1 MNKDTEMTISA
12 SRPAQPAG
20 ESPAVRQLQID
31 VWGDL
36 ACPWC
41 YIGKNRLDQA
51 IASSPH
57 ADAITVVTHSFE
69 LDPAMSHDVK
79 PNLEVLSAKYGISL
93 AQARAMEDKVV
104 ALAQREA
111 LPFAVDR
118 VLSNSFDVHRVLHL
132 AGTFG
137 LDDQLLGVL
146 QRTLFGGQA
155 NAYDHTVIA
164 DAAAQ
169 LGIPRHRVEEVLAS
183 DEYADAVRA
192 DEAEARRI
200 GVTGVPF
207 AVFGGRIAIPG
218 AASSEGYAKA
228 IEQAW
233 DRQ

>member
-1 MNKDTEMTISA
+1 MTTSA
-12 SRPAQPAG
+12 AN
-20 ESPAVRQLQID
+20 QLQID

-41 YIGKNRLDQA
+41 YIGKNRLDKA

-57 ADAITVVTHSFE
+57 ADAITVVAHSFE
-69 LDPAMSHDVK
+69 LDPAMSGEVK
-79 PNLEVLSAKYGISL
+79 PNLELLSARYGL
-93 AQARAMEDKVV
+93 TMAQARAMEDKVV
-104 ALAQREA
+104 AIARREG

-118 VLSNSFDVHRVLHL
+118 LLSSSFDVHRVLHL

-137 LDDQLLGVL
+137 LDYELLGVL
-146 QRTLFGGQA
+146 QHTLFNGQA

-164 DAAAQ
+164 DAAAG
-169 LGIPRHRVEEVLAS
+169 LGIPRHRVEEVLGS

-207 AVFGGRIAIPG
+207 AVFGGRLAIPG
-218 AASSEGYAKA
+218 AASSDGYAKA

-233 DRQ
+233 SQE

>member
-1 MNKDTEMTISA
+1 MTMSA

-20 ESPAVRQLQID
+20 ESSAVRQLQID

-41 YIGKNRLDQA
+41 YVGKSRLGKA

-57 ADAITVVTHSFE
+57 AGAITVVPRSFE
-69 LDPAMSHDVK
+69 LDPAMSHDVR
-79 PNLEVLSAKYGISL
+79 PNLEVLSARYGLSL
-93 AQARAMEDKVV
+93 AQARAMEDNV
-104 ALAQREA
+104 AALVQREG
-111 LPFAVDR
+111 LPFAADR

-137 LDDQLLGVL
+137 LADEMLGVL
-146 QRTLFGGQA
+146 QRTLFSGQA
-155 NAYDHTVIA
+155 SAYDHTVIA
-164 DAAAQ
+164 DAASH
-169 LGIPRHRVEEVLAS
+169 LGIPRHRAGEVLAS

-207 AVFGGRIAIPG
+207 TVFGGRAAIPG
-218 AASSEGYAKA
+218 ATTTEDYAKA

-233 DRQ
+233 SRR

>member
-1 MNKDTEMTISA
+1 MTISP

-20 ESPAVRQLQID
+20 QSPAAGQLQID
-31 VWGDL
+31 VWSDL

-41 YIGKNRLDQA
+41 YVGKNRLDQA

-57 ADAITVVTHSFE
+57 AGAITVAVRSFE
-69 LDPAMSHDVK
+69 LDPAMSHDVR
-79 PNLEVLSAKYGISL
+79 PNLEVLSASHGLSL
-93 AQARAMEDKVV
+93 AQARALEDRAV
-104 ALAQREA
+104 AMAQREG
-111 LPFAVDR
+111 LPFVVDR
-118 VLSNSFDVHRVLHL
+118 LLSNSFDVHRVLHL

-137 LDDQLLGVL
+137 LGDQLLGVL
-146 QRTLFGGQA
+146 QRTLFSGQA

-164 DAAAQ
+164 DAASR

-183 DEYADAVRA
+183 DEYAGAVRA

-207 AVFGGRIAIPG
+207 AVFGGRAAIHG
-218 AASSEGYAKA
+218 ATSREGYAKA

-233 DRQ
+233 SRP

>member
-1 MNKDTEMTISA
+1 MTISA
-12 SRPAQPAG
+12 SRPARPAG
-20 ESPAVRQLQID
+20 ESSAARRLQID

-41 YIGKNRLDQA
+41 YVGKHRLDQA

-57 ADAITVVTHSFE
+57 AGAITVVTRSFE
-69 LDPAMSHDVK
+69 LDPAMSGDVR
-79 PNLEVLSAKYGISL
+79 PNLEMLSAKYGISL
-93 AQARAMEDKVV
+93 AQARTMEDKVA
-104 ALAQREA
+104 ALARREG

-118 VLSNSFDVHRVLHL
+118 VLASSFDVHRVLHL
-132 AGTFG
+132 AGTLG
-137 LDDQLLGVL
+137 LDYQLLGVL

-155 NAYDHTVIA
+155 NAFDHTVIA
-164 DAAAQ
+164 DAAAS
-169 LGIPRHRVEEVLAS
+169 LGIPRHRVAEVLAS
-183 DEYADAVRA
+183 DEFADAVRA

-207 AVFGGRIAIPG
+207 AVFDGRLAVPG

>member
-1 MNKDTEMTISA
+1 MTISA
-12 SRPAQPAG
+12 ARPAPPAD
-20 ESPAVRQLQID
+20 ESPAARQLRID
-31 VWGDL
+31 VWSDL

-41 YIGKNRLDQA
+41 YVGKSRLDKA

-57 ADAITVVTHSFE
+57 ADAITVVVRSFE
-69 LDPAMSHDVK
+69 LDPAMPYDVR
-79 PNLEVLSAKYGISL
+79 PNLEVLSASHGLSP
-93 AQARAMEDKVV
+93 AQARALEDKVV
-104 ALAQREA
+104 AIAQREG

-137 LDDQLLGVL
+137 RADQLLGVL
-146 QRTLFGGQA
+146 QQTLFSGQA

-164 DAAAQ
+164 DAASH
-169 LGIPRHRVEEVLAS
+169 LGVPRHRVEEVLAS

-207 AVFGGRIAIPG
+207 AVFGGRAAIPG
-218 AASSEGYAKA
+218 ATSSEGYAKA

-233 DRQ
+233 NRQ